1 MNKSTEID
9 RSDLR
14 KNSISSDDLP
24 LSFWNNHKLVNESE
38 NPTLSFTVV
47 VNKGDIIVHAGN
59 ADLILKLLK
68 IYDGTVQ
75 MFVLR
80 PDFDS
85 DRIRLE
91 MNSDDIWARA
101 ICNGEK
107 ILFNFYGPMPTQEFL
122 RELSIQVNKYTQMDK
137 MAN

>member
-1 MNKSTEID
+1 MNDSTEID
-9 RSDLR
+9 DSDLR
-14 KNSISSDDLP
+14 KNCVPSDDLP
-24 LSFWNNHKLVNESE
+24 LSFWNNEKLVGDSE
-38 NPTLSFTVV
+38 NPTFSFTVV

-59 ADLILKLLK
+59 ADSILKLLK

-80 PDFDS
+80 PDFDN

-101 ICNGEK
+101 IRNGEK
-107 ILFNFYGPMPTQEFL
+107 ILFNFFGPMPTQEFL

>member
-1 MNKSTEID
+1 MNNSTEID
-9 RSDLR
+9 DSELR
-14 KNSISSDDLP
+14 KNSFPSEDLP
-24 LSFWNNHKLVNESE
+24 LSFWNNEKLIEESQK
-38 NPTLSFTVV
+38 PAFSFTVV

-59 ADLILKLLK
+59 ADSILKLLK

-101 ICNGEK
+101 IRNGEK
-107 ILFNFYGPMPTQEFL
+107 ILFNFYGPIPTQEFL